1 MPVAPASAQTFAA
14 AYNWSEFW
22 WSKEN
27 LEKNEELTAPIPP
40 LAPVMMIILP
50 FCEFD
55 GLEGR
60 IAGYGS
66 RCFVFVIM
74 KGVVN

>member
-1 MPVAPASAQTFAA
+1 MPFAPASAQTFAA
-14 AYNWSEFW
+14 AYNWSEFGG
-22 WSKEN
+22 
-27 LEKNEELTAPIPP
+27 LEETERENEELTAPIPP

-60 IAGYGS
+60 IAE
-66 RCFVFVIM
+66 
-74 KGVVN
+74 